1 MPFGIILLAIN
12 VVFIVHAAKT
22 GRFWP
27 WGYVILFLPGF
38 GALAYI
44 VVELLPEWFGSTQGQ
59 HARRRVVSTL
69 DPEKRY
75 RALTDQ
81 LDVADT
87 IANRGALADECLAL
101 GKFGEALHHYEHILA
116 LPMGDDAVYALGK
129 ARAQFGLGHPQEAV
143 ATLDELRKRWPDY
156 QSAEAHLLYA
166 RALEDSGRTD
176 DALFE
181 YQAVANYYPG
191 AEARVRYGLLLEKTG
206 RRAEAKDVLI
216 DVLARLKRA
225 PKYVRRAQAEWISL
239 AERALRR

>member
-44 VVELLPEWFGSTQGQ
+44 VVELLPEWFGSAQGQ

-75 RALTDQ
+75 RTLTDQ

-87 IANRGALADECLAL
+87 IANRGALAEECLTL
-101 GKFGEALHHYEHILA
+101 GKFGEALHHYEHILT
-116 LPMGDDAVYALGK
+116 LPMGDDALYALGK

-143 ATLDELRKRWPDY
+143 ATLDELRRRWPDY

-166 RALEDSGRTD
+166 RALEDSGRAD
-176 DALFE
+176 DALLEF
-181 YQAVANYYPG
+181 QALANYYPG
-191 AEARVRYGLLLEKTG
+191 AEARVRYGLLLDKTG
-206 RRAEAKDVLI
+206 RRAEAKDVLV

-239 AERALRR
+239 AEKALRS